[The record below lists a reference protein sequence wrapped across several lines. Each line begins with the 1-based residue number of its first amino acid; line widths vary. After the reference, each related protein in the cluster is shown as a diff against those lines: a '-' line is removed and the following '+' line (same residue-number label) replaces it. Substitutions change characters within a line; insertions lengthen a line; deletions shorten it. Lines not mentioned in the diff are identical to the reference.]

1 MCHLATDLP
10 WMAPD
15 LFWTS
20 VLWVVSSDASIL
32 GRAAYLQSPSALRF
46 TDVAQQ
52 HSTLLLEWVVFPFD
66 VLGTGMW
73 VFGLNLMNM
82 SRCSSESIG
91 PMYVEVSGQSA
102 RNVPGGRDSL

>member
-1 MCHLATDLP
+1 MALPRPAGLGVCHLATDLL

-52 HSTLLLEWVVFPFD
+52 HSTLLLEWVVSPFD
-66 VLGTGMW
+66 DLGTNMW
-73 VFGLNLMNM
+73 AFELNLV
-82 SRCSSESIG
+82 
-91 PMYVEVSGQSA
+91 PSGSA
-102 RNVPGGRDSL
+102 DRI